1 MASRTRTNAADDAD
15 PERAAPNIMDTTP
28 ENQAATFR
36 NQDQV
41 WPVRVIR
48 RGDAVRPLPPH
59 ARSLADLTFEVGGV
73 RLGLSDFM
81 ARRRT
86 AGLLILKH
94 GEIALERYGM
104 GNGPESRWTSFS
116 TAKSMT
122 ATLVGA
128 RSTMARSAAWTIA
141 ASTTCR
147 GCAARHTRASRSAMS
162 CGCAPAWP
170 GARKTMQTDAQTS
183 DRLGKAMV
191 SRRPGSVLDLLCE
204 LPRAQ
209 PQGVVFN
216 YSTGESCLLGAL
228 VVAATGRPL
237 ADYCAEKIWRP
248 AGMEADGY
256 WQLES
261 DDGLELGG
269 LGVSARL
276 RDFGRFG
283 QLMLEDGEAF
293 SGRRVLPPG
302 WRDLAGQPDSAPT
315 GFGRLMPGS
324 PAGYGYHWWAV
335 PPLPGGVNNGAF
347 SARWRLW
354 PVHLRQS
361 DRAGGHCNP
370 ERVASAS
377 GQRRRG
383 RNRRDDQSRGKRAAN
398 GASVVGL
405 GAATSLATLAD
416 SQQPTL

>member
-1 MASRTRTNAADDAD
+1 MNRGAAD
-15 PERAAPNIMDTTP
+15 PELAAPNIMATTP

-59 ARSLADLTFEVGGV
+59 ARSLADLAFKVGDV
-73 RLGLSDFM
+73 RLSLSDFM

-86 AGLLILKH
+86 AGLLILKD

-104 GNGPESRWTSFS
+104 GNGPESRWASFA
-116 TAKSMT
+116 TAMSMT
-122 ATLVGA
+122 STLAGA
-128 RSTMARSAAWTIA
+128 ALHDGAIGSLDDRCDLYLPRLLGSPYEGVTVRNVMRMCSGVAWSEENQPDGRSDDAR
-141 ASTTCR
+141 
-147 GCAARHTRASRSAMS
+147 
-162 CGCAPAWP
+162 
-170 GARKTMQTDAQTS
+170 
-183 DRLGKAMV
+183 RLGRAMV
-191 SRRPGSVLDLLCE
+191 SRRPGSVLDLLCAR
-204 LPRAQ
+204 PRAQ

-347 SARWRLW
+347 SARGAFGQFIFVNPTEQVVIAIQSAWRQ
-354 PVHLRQS
+354 PQDS
-361 DRAGGHCNP
+361 DA
-370 ERVASAS
+370 EAEIVAMI
-377 GQRRRG
+377 
-383 RNRRDDQSRGKRAAN
+383 RAAVSALRTEP
-398 GASVVGL
+398 AS
-405 GAATSLATLAD
+405 
-416 SQQPTL
+416 